1 MELADYLVVLRKYWI
16 SIVAVTLV
24 GLLAAGGAS
33 LLMTR
38 TYTASTSVF
47 LTVQSGNTAGELQ
60 QGSTYAENQVKS
72 FAQVVTKPV
81 VLDPVIKQL
90 SLATNSTKLAD
101 QVTASVP
108 TGTAIIEIEVVGTDP
123 ELTTRITG
131 AIGGQLIQVVGE
143 LSPTGI
149 DNSQSVKATI
159 IAPPVVPTT
168 ATSPRVTLNLALGGL
183 LGLLIGF
190 AQAVIRRRLD
200 TTVADESDIA
210 EVSDRS
216 VVGVIA
222 FDAEASEHPLVF
234 ANDSQSVRAEA
245 YRRLRTNLQFLS
257 VQTRNRSLVVTSS
270 VAGEGKTTSA
280 INLAF
285 ALADAGERVLLIDAD
300 LRRPKVATYL
310 SLEGAA
316 GLTTLLIGRAQ
327 LADLVQPVSERLD
340 VLPAGQVPPNPAE
353 LLGSDEMANVL
364 TLALHD
370 YGYVIIDCAP
380 TLAVTDSALL
390 AQIAGGTLVV
400 VGSEAVHKP
409 ELAASL
415 EALESVDSH
424 IMGLVL
430 NKMRLDHT
438 AGYGYHHYRQQYR
451 ARNVDSEAEALVHG

>member
-1 MELADYLVVLRKYWI
+1 MELADYLTVLRRYWL
-16 SIVAVTLV
+16 SIVAVTV
-24 GLLAAGGAS
+24 IGVLAAAGAT

-38 TYTASTSVF
+38 MYTASTSVF

-72 FAQVVTKPV
+72 FAQVVTAPV
-81 VLDPVIKQL
+81 VLDPVIMQL
-90 SLATNSTKLAD
+90 SLATDSTKLAE

-108 TGTAIIEIEVVGTDP
+108 TGTAIIEIEVVGASP
-123 ELTTRITG
+123 ELTAKIAD
-131 AIGGQLIQVVGE
+131 AIGKQLIQVVGE

-149 DNSQSVKATI
+149 DNAQSVKATM
-159 IAPPVVPTT
+159 IAPPIVPVSP
-168 ATSPRVTLNLALGGL
+168 TSPRVTLNLALGGL
-183 LGLLIGF
+183 LGLLAGF
-190 AQAVIRRRLD
+190 AQAVVRRRLD

-210 EVSDRS
+210 DVTDRS

-222 FDAEASEHPLVF
+222 FDADAGEHPLVF
-234 ANDSQSVRAEA
+234 TNDSQSPRAEA

-257 VQTRNRSLVVTSS
+257 VRTRNRSFVVTSS
-270 VAGEGKTTSA
+270 IAGEGKTTSA

-285 ALADAGERVLLIDAD
+285 ALADTGERVLLMDAD

-364 TLALHD
+364 ALALHD
-370 YGYVIIDCAP
+370 YSYVIIDCAP

-430 NKMRLDHT
+430 NKMRLERG

-451 ARNVDSEAEALVHG
+451 ARNLESATEAQ